1 MRAHKVPATYYAG
14 WKMSGH
20 DNSFYVYY
28 KNALN
33 ESGISKRF
41 RSVRNIT
48 QEHSYFM
55 EEDFYEI
62 NVDIKGMEYKLEA
75 EITEYFDNVNEYEIY
90 AEGEKVDDYRK
101 YMYYLDG
108 KDEWEIKDVDGN
120 AVTYDT
126 FFASLNTYIESKV
139 GDIVEKTYFAEY
151 LEPLWVEIKDAFHT
165 DINGMSCGSKIS
177 MSKRT
182 EFLEFFVMQYMRT
195 EHYVDRDVKPILQT
209 IVGVFEDMLED
220 EEHKE
225 DILSNGMFGSD
236 VYFYGFLLDV
246 ARGNSGKLHRYMD
259 RVDKGYAIDIL
270 QAPTGMTYI
279 TSTNPCVIAKLEDG
293 VKKEIYFPIDFNL
306 CAYFRKRQSINDTG
320 NYVLQTVEEVKTV
333 NNVVVRECDDIVISN
348 EVALNGLL

>member
-1 MRAHKVPATYYAG
+1 MRAHKVPATYYVG

-33 ESGISKRF
+33 VPGISKRF

-75 EITEYFDNVNEYEIY
+75 EITEYFDNINEYEIY

-101 YMYYLDG
+101 YMYYLDD
-108 KDEWEIKDVDGN
+108 KDEWDIKDRNGN
-120 AVTYDT
+120 TVAYDI
-126 FFASLNTYIESKV
+126 FWASLNAYIENKV
-139 GDIVEKTYFAEY
+139 GDIVEKSYFAEY

-165 DINGMSCGSKIS
+165 DIDGVSSGSKIT

-209 IVGVFEDMLED
+209 IVGVVEDMLGD

-225 DILSNGMFGSD
+225 DVLNNGMFGSD

-246 ARGNSGKLHRYMD
+246 ARGDDRKLRRHMD
-259 RVDKGYAIDIL
+259 RIDKGYAIDIL
-270 QAPTGMTYI
+270 QAPTGMAYI
-279 TSTNPCVIAKLEDG
+279 TSTNPCVIVKLEDG
-293 VKKEIYFPIDFNL
+293 VKKEMYFPIDCNI
-306 CAYFRKRQSINDTG
+306 CACFRERQSINDTG
-320 NYVLQTVEEVKTV
+320 NYVLQTADEVKVV
-333 NNVVVRECDDIVISN
+333 NNVVVRECDNIVISN
-348 EVALNGLL
+348 EATIAGLL